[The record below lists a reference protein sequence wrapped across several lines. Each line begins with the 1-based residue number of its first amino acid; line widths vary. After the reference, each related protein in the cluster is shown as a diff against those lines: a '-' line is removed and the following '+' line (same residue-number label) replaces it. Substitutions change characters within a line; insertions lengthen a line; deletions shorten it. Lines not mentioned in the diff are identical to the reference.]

1 MESFEFGLHP
11 YAFTKFPIQGWTKKA
26 QQLEKQGYSLI
37 VTCDHFQKEY
47 HDPIAL
53 LTATATATTK
63 IRIGTSV
70 FCVDYRHPV
79 ILAKAAAS
87 LHLISNGRFELGIGA
102 GDLDFEYHN
111 AGIQWDKAATRIRRL
126 EEALKI
132 IKSMLTNEETN
143 FEGKYYQIKNMPKAG
158 YLDEGDSPKI
168 MVGGG
173 GKMLLGV
180 AGRHADIVGILRE
193 RITRLSDSL
202 KESDYAGIKRKIQLV
217 KDAALKVGRDI
228 EEIRFQKHFF
238 RPVITDDVESAMKA
252 EAKMQNCSPD
262 MLRGNPHFL
271 FGDVDEV
278 VMQLEALRAET
289 GISYINFITGDP
301 NQFDLFAKV
310 IKRMNR

>member
-1 MESFEFGLHP
+1 MNRFEFGLHP
-11 YAFTKFPIQGWTKKA
+11 YAFRPFPIQGWTKQA

-47 HDPIAL
+47 HEPIAL
-53 LTATATATTK
+53 LTATAAATSK

-111 AGIQWDKAATRIRRL
+111 AGIPWDNAATRIRRL
-126 EEALKI
+126 EEALI
-132 IKSMLTNEETN
+132 IINSMLTKEETN
-143 FEGKYYQIKNMPKAG
+143 FDGKHYKIKNMPKAG
-158 YLDEGDSPKI
+158 YLEEGDSPKI

-173 GKMLLGV
+173 GRMLLGV
-180 AGRHADIVGILRE
+180 AGRHADVVGILRE

-202 KESDYAGIKRKIQLV
+202 KESDYSGINQKIQWV
-217 KDAALKVGRDI
+217 KDAALKAGRDP
-228 EEIRFQKHFF
+228 EDIRFQKHFF
-238 RPVITDDVESAMKA
+238 RPVITDDVELALVT
-252 EAKMQNCSPD
+252 EAKLQNCSPK
-262 MLRGNPHFL
+262 MLRDNPHFL
-271 FGDVDEV
+271 YGDIDKV
-278 VMQLEALRAET
+278 VMQLEELRAET

-301 NQFDLFAKV
+301 KQFDLFAEA
-310 IKRMNR
+310 IKRTK

>member
-1 MESFEFGLHP
+1 MDQFEFGLHP
-11 YAFTKFPIQGWTKKA
+11 YAFKPFPIQGWTKKA

-53 LTATATATTK
+53 LTTTAAATTK

-111 AGIQWDKAATRIRRL
+111 AGIPFDKPATRIRRL

-132 IKSMLTNEETN
+132 IKSMLTKEETN
-143 FEGKYYQIKNMPKAG
+143 FTGKYYKIKNMPKAG
-158 YLDEGDSPKI
+158 YLDEDDSPKI

-202 KESDYAGIKRKIQLV
+202 NESDYSGINRKIKRV
-217 KDAALKVGRDI
+217 KEAALKVGRDP

-238 RPVITDDVESAMKA
+238 RPIITDDVESAMNT
-252 EAKMQNCSPD
+252 EAKLQKCSPD
-262 MLRGNPHFL
+262 LLRGNPHFL
-271 FGDVDEV
+271 FGDIDEV
-278 VMQLEALRAET
+278 VLQLEALRAET

-301 NQFDLFAKV
+301 NQFDLFAEV